1 MLKRSPGVKWHPHGT
16 LRCPHDILRCPHDT
30 LKCPHSTLRCPHS
43 ALRCP
48 HGSLLCPHSALR
60 CPHGT
65 LKCPHDTL
73 RCPGDGGTH
82 WRTSWSS
89 GLMDQNLVGLRRPSG
104 RRASTSHTTEPS
116 CRQLP
121 SPPPGWAQ
129 RPPGA
134 GASSL
139 GHFPPIFT
147 HPLHAWPGCGLARGG
162 EPGAIGAR
170 PPPGSQERVGKAPRA
185 RRCGRKGTKP
195 TLLATRT
202 ASAGR
207 CEEREGFSPR
217 FGAISRRKGVGDVP
231 PRTGGSVSSSSPPSQ
246 RPCEEPPARRDASSA
261 AFEARLG
268 SAGG

>member
-1 MLKRSPGVKWHPHGT
+1 
-16 LRCPHDILRCPHDT
+16 
-30 LKCPHSTLRCPHS
+30 
-43 ALRCP
+43 
-48 HGSLLCPHSALR
+48 
-60 CPHGT
+60 
-65 LKCPHDTL
+65 
-73 RCPGDGGTH
+73 
-82 WRTSWSS
+82 
-89 GLMDQNLVGLRRPSG
+89 MDQNLVGLRRPSG
-104 RRASTSHTTEPS
+104 RRASTSHTTHPP

-121 SPPPGWAQ
+121 SPPPGGAW

-147 HPLHAWPGCGLARGG
+147 HPLQAWPSCGLAQGG
-162 EPGAIGAR
+162 REPGAIGARPSVSR

-207 CEEREGFSPR
+207 WEERKGFSPR
-217 FGAISRRKGVGDVP
+217 FGAISLRKGVGDVP
-231 PRTGGSVSSSSPPSQ
+231 PRTGGSASSSSPPSQ